1 IALALMFD
9 PAIQFGQYVGDPLP
23 NLASDIVTQR
33 CDSCATPNHDIGER
47 ATPAARMQPRPGITE
62 KRPLVSRVAQYLQEK
77 RGDTILLFA
86 LPTLEHGDAFA
97 KQRIAPIRIDIGPLN
112 KGLGADIFH
121 RRATSE
127 APLKQSPI
135 PRPELRKQEFVE
147 SDEGMCF
154 EERLQDITKIVG
166 REIDGLQPGPNPRA
180 DLAHRRRTIRSGAAD
195 PNDGMQPEI
204 ARRLLFPEVG
214 AQQQLTADGNQ

>member
-47 ATPAARMQPRPGITE
+47 ATPAARMQPRPDITE
-62 KRPLVSRVAQYLQEK
+62 KRPLVSRVAQYFQEK

-86 LPTLEHGDAFA
+86 LLPLEHGDAFA
-97 KQRIAPIRIDIGPLN
+97 KQRIAPIRIDIRPLN
-112 KGLGADIFH
+112 KGLGADIFY
-121 RRATSE
+121 RCARPE
-127 APLKQSPI
+127 VPLKQPPI
-135 PRPELRKQEFVE
+135 SRPEFGEQEFVE
-147 SDEGMCF
+147 CDQGMGL

-166 REIDGLQPGPNPRA
+166 REIDGLQSGPDASA
-180 DLAHRRRTIRSGAAD
+180 DFPQCRLSIGSGAAD
-195 PNDGMQPEI
+195 PNNGMQPKI
-204 ARRLLFPEVG
+204 AQRLLLSEVS
-214 AQQQLTADGNQ
+214 AQ